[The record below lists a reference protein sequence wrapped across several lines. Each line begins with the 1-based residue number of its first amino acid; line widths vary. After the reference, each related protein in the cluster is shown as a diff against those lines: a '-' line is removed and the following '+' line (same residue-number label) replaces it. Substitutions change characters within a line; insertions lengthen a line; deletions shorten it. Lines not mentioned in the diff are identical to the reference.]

1 VRIELVNTEASDDCE
16 AAQEAVE
23 KANRELAEAEE
34 EYHRYDE
41 AYHDDVYGRGHQ
53 DIEVGFAA
61 CVFTSGFFGVLSGN
75 PVVPFLGLVGCVG
88 YFGYQE
94 WELAEKT
101 EEDRKAMD
109 AAFELRAEADRALRQ
124 AQKARDKSCHMVASC
139 GSRGGRGFRRPDG
152 KCAGWDDWG
161 YA

>member
-1 VRIELVNTEASDDCE
+1 MTESSGECAVAQDAVDD
-16 AAQEAVE
+16 
-23 KANRELAEAEE
+23 ANHELAEAEE

-41 AYHDDVYGRGHQ
+41 AYHDDVYGRQGQ
-53 DIEVGFAA
+53 DIEAGFIA
-61 CVFTSGFFGVLSGN
+61 CLVTSGAVGILTEN
-75 PVVPFLGLVGCVG
+75 PVIPFLGLVGCVG

-94 WELAEKT
+94 YRLAQKT
-101 EEDRKAMD
+101 DEDRRAKD
-109 AAFELRAEADRALRQ
+109 AAFEQRAEADRALRQ
-124 AQKARDKSCHMVASC
+124 AQQARDKACHLVASC